1 MLSTLHKRTVMD
13 SLPFGRRLSRREFAI
28 FAAAASPR
36 RAAAQPTLP
45 AAEVERFLAEAR
57 VVSSRPAGAGI
68 ANTKRFTLSDGKLTH
83 DAHFQAIDESRRVFE
98 GRRGTEI
105 NFRDTWKFNV
115 AACRLDR
122 LLELHMTPPSIA
134 RGYAGQS
141 GAFTWWIYGA
151 LMEIERQRRKIK
163 PPDARF
169 NNQMHALRVFDQLI
183 FNTDRNMQNA
193 LITPDWKLWLIDHTR
208 AFRIYHTL
216 LNPQVLIACD
226 RTLLAGMKKLNL
238 PELKAAMEGFL
249 TDPELEGLLKRRDR
263 IVSIFEQLCARKGE
277 DRVLYDLIPRRAEYP
292 AGQPPNRWPE
302 P

>member
-1 MLSTLHKRTVMD
+1 MLSTLLQRTVMD
-13 SLPFGRRLSRREFAI
+13 SLPLGQRLSRREFAI
-28 FAAAASPR
+28 LAAAAAPL
-36 RAAAQPTLP
+36 RAAAQPILP
-45 AAEVERFLAEAR
+45 AAEVERFLAEAE
-57 VVSSRPAGAGI
+57 VASSRAIGVGV
-68 ANTKRFTLSDGKLTH
+68 ANTKRLTLSNGRLTH
-83 DAHFQAIDESRRVFE
+83 DAHFQAIDESRRVFV
-98 GRRGTEI
+98 GQRGTEI

-115 AACRLDR
+115 AAYRLDR

-151 LMEIERQRRKIK
+151 LMETERQKRKIK

-208 AFRIYHTL
+208 GFRIYHTL

-226 RTLLAGMKKLNL
+226 RALLAAMKKLNL
-238 PELKAAMEGFL
+238 SELKSTMEGFL
-249 TDPELEGLLKRRDR
+249 TGLELEGLLKRRDR
-263 IVSIFEQLCARKGE
+263 IVSIFEQLCAKHGE
-277 DRVLYDLIPRRAEYP
+277 NRVLYDLIPRRAEYP
-292 AGQPPNRWPE
+292 VGRPLKPWPE